1 VIPIVPFSD
10 LGDAISR
17 ANDSHF
23 GLGGSIWTPDV
34 ERGRALAAELDCGTA
49 WVNQHAN
56 LSPFV
61 PFGGVKWSGLGYE
74 NGSWGLAGF
83 TDLKVISTARD

>member
-1 VIPIVPFSD
+1 
-10 LGDAISR
+10 
-17 ANDSHF
+17 
-23 GLGGSIWTPDV
+23 
-34 ERGRALAAELDCGTA
+34 
-49 WVNQHAN
+49 
-56 LSPFV
+56 V